1 MKEDLYS
8 INESKSFSSEDSTI
22 FEYVNTN
29 IKNQIEINLK
39 DPYTHKEEK
48 YHLINEKN
56 EMLLCKEDLF
66 DKVKDEIGESYDIKI
81 IELLKRKDEK
91 DYYYI
96 NKEELKQRYLKNFFD
111 LDKINKELLFNRNNP
126 IEMKKLYEETIKKHP
141 RIIYKDHIEK
151 YPFFAWSGFF
161 CCKRNEFYDLGLGI
175 SSYFKMIKLFIV
187 FFFIISCINVYAIF
201 HYSKYQ
207 SILKNDSWA
216 LKTTL
221 GNTMITNY
229 KLFINLNKN
238 YLNCSDKIIG
248 KIIFGIRFDNL
259 EENDL
264 QQLTNYVANNNENP
278 PPNLTSFN
286 YSESIKY
293 SRIEND
299 ELITYNQKINRCF
312 LKNECEF
319 NSSTLSNN
327 IYDLLF
333 YECIDKN
340 VTLNNDIPQNSLKKI
355 TLITAISTTVLFIIL
370 YYFYK
375 FSIIYE
381 NNEYHKNK
389 IIINNY
395 TLKLSNLNFH
405 TYDYYQEI
413 NNLIKH
419 LNNIILKEIE
429 KNKDYFKQQDEGLN
443 FSVGIEFKNIDYLNI
458 FDISISTV
466 DKNKMDAIESIKT
479 FKEEIKNIKIDNDT
493 ISKKIKNKLKHV
505 YKDFHTL
512 YNNITETKKNK
523 KNKKN
528 KGDELEDIDLALIP
542 NESENLL
549 KAPTLSLSKTK
560 IIKIKDKK
568 EKIKSNIIKISEDI
582 IKLHIDNK
590 RANFVDIYITFRN
603 PSISNYIYNI
613 YNKNKFKRFLY
624 YLFCQGYKIKKYY
637 YEKQWLNFDLC
648 NTGPNDI
655 NWENFYYSNKRR
667 RFQKVIT
674 FIISFII
681 IIITIVIIIFL
692 KWAFYESLTFVSTS
706 ISLLIVIVNIVSIT
720 ILEKFTLFE
729 KNITL
734 TNNVSSNIL
743 KSFILN
749 SIVSTILIHI
759 SSKFSLIFTYEYFE
773 DYFKVILSV
782 ITSMIFV
789 TFSANG
795 SAIYSYLKNLKNR
808 YLDSKCNNGKTTKKK
823 DKSEYEELY
832 VGEEFPIGQRYSTI
846 LVNLTICF
854 LYGSFCPIIYLF
866 FTLFLI
872 AIILNNKNIYFQFWK
887 YLLKNEKLKKNEINK
902 KKNNKLKLKK
912 EINSDLQS
920 ENNNKINNRNNAKIV
935 NNREFSKEKNLSADI
950 INMNNKEEKSSGSI
964 NKIEHKNTFNH
975 NKKIVKNRI
984 IIDNKVNQNFNKQNK
999 LDYKHETNKANIFFN
1014 SEKNI
1019 INSEKIDIN
1028 RLEVKT
1034 SESLEE
1040 KDSKVSLNNNKDN
1053 KNNENNENKLI
1064 KGFDILKNILDNK
1077 TYINKIFVLKKIKEN
1092 NNINKKIESIEKINK
1107 IIYISQIKYSFIKI
1121 TKFINYMKKNN
1132 ATQKLIKLLLNNYIN
1147 KLKEIYLKIKTYAK
1161 KKKKIES
1168 IDKLYYYLFE
1178 KIYEIKKDVFINFK
1192 NYIFHIKKI
1201 IGTEKLFNFFF
1212 KNSNYQKSNAFMT
1225 FKKYI
1230 NNNKKIEG
1238 CKNIF
1243 DYLIKKNNLN
1253 NQNILDKF
1261 KSYINENK
1269 KIESIERI
1277 NIFFNNKEEKEIK
1290 NAFFKLKYFSNVK
1303 KKFKSIEILY
1313 NYLICKLLNIKVY
1326 ALNNIIHYI
1335 NERNNYYI
1343 RKEKQFE
1350 FLEQVIYKIII
1361 YNKIKAMEMIKIF
1374 VEKNKKIKKYN
1385 TNIKKEEYKEKNI
1398 LNNKLN
1404 KSTTTNIIIN
1414 KSNVINKS
1422 QDNIIS
1428 SSTHI
1433 TLNSKSSSYLS
1444 KQNTVKKWI
1453 NNNKIDN
1460 TTFSFKIDSKNNN
1473 KNNFEPS
1480 TKNFMSFTLST
1491 NKNEKTEKKSDIV
1504 DNNLDNEKE
1513 DEIWTINVEK
1523 WEVNQTI
1530 DDSFYKNKN
1539 ES

>member
-48 YHLINEKN
+48 YQLINEKN

-175 SSYFKMIKLFIV
+175 SSYFKMVKLFIV

-355 TLITAISTTVLFIIL
+355 TLITTISTTVLFIIL

-419 LNNIILKEIE
+419 LNTIILKEIE

-466 DKNKMDAIESIKT
+466 DKNKMDVIESIKT

-528 KGDELEDIDLALIP
+528 KGDELDELEDIDLALIP

-872 AIILNNKNIYFQFWK
+872 AIFIVDKFLMINYYKKPSYYNIYLSKRVQYYYIIGIILHFYGTIYHLSNPYLFNYYQNNDFNETYISEIFYLIANPFAIFFYFQSDNDDKLSILVFNFSSLSQLYALILIYLFIFPFIIINIITFLLHK
-887 YLLKNEKLKKNEINK
+887 YKKSKSLQNAPIYDIGLIYSVEELKKYYEIKKLEFLKFLLGCEYDVKVIDNYYYLAYNYKLIIDYLKENIEFRNSFIFQNDEIKNEISDD
-902 KKNNKLKLKK
+902 NKLL
-912 EINSDLQS
+912 EESINIQ
-920 ENNNKINNRNNAKIV
+920 
-935 NNREFSKEKNLSADI
+935 
-950 INMNNKEEKSSGSI
+950 NKEEKNDHLISDDYLSY
-964 NKIEHKNTFNH
+964 NLTF
-975 NKKIVKNRI
+975 IP
-984 IIDNKVNQNFNKQNK
+984 
-999 LDYKHETNKANIFFN
+999 
-1014 SEKNI
+1014 
-1019 INSEKIDIN
+1019 
-1028 RLEVKT
+1028 
-1034 SESLEE
+1034 
-1040 KDSKVSLNNNKDN
+1040 
-1053 KNNENNENKLI
+1053 
-1064 KGFDILKNILDNK
+1064 
-1077 TYINKIFVLKKIKEN
+1077 
-1092 NNINKKIESIEKINK
+1092 
-1107 IIYISQIKYSFIKI
+1107 KY
-1121 TKFINYMKKNN
+1121 
-1132 ATQKLIKLLLNNYIN
+1132 
-1147 KLKEIYLKIKTYAK
+1147 EIYSYFDL
-1161 KKKKIES
+1161 
-1168 IDKLYYYLFE
+1168 LYY
-1178 KIYEIKKDVFINFK
+1178 
-1192 NYIFHIKKI
+1192 
-1201 IGTEKLFNFFF
+1201 T
-1212 KNSNYQKSNAFMT
+1212 
-1225 FKKYI
+1225 
-1230 NNNKKIEG
+1230 
-1238 CKNIF
+1238 
-1243 DYLIKKNNLN
+1243 
-1253 NQNILDKF
+1253 
-1261 KSYINENK
+1261 
-1269 KIESIERI
+1269 
-1277 NIFFNNKEEKEIK
+1277 
-1290 NAFFKLKYFSNVK
+1290 
-1303 KKFKSIEILY
+1303 
-1313 NYLICKLLNIKVY
+1313 
-1326 ALNNIIHYI
+1326 
-1335 NERNNYYI
+1335 
-1343 RKEKQFE
+1343 
-1350 FLEQVIYKIII
+1350 
-1361 YNKIKAMEMIKIF
+1361 
-1374 VEKNKKIKKYN
+1374 
-1385 TNIKKEEYKEKNI
+1385 
-1398 LNNKLN
+1398 
-1404 KSTTTNIIIN
+1404 
-1414 KSNVINKS
+1414 
-1422 QDNIIS
+1422 
-1428 SSTHI
+1428 
-1433 TLNSKSSSYLS
+1433 
-1444 KQNTVKKWI
+1444 
-1453 NNNKIDN
+1453 
-1460 TTFSFKIDSKNNN
+1460 
-1473 KNNFEPS
+1473 
-1480 TKNFMSFTLST
+1480 
-1491 NKNEKTEKKSDIV
+1491 
-1504 DNNLDNEKE
+1504 
-1513 DEIWTINVEK
+1513 
-1523 WEVNQTI
+1523 
-1530 DDSFYKNKN
+1530 
-1539 ES
+1539 